1 MSARSPRILAFATKG
16 VGTNEEMRL
25 RVLLSRMGAK
35 FLPFDR
41 NGKGRTF
48 LRLLSAIFHER
59 PDLVVV
65 EGTSWAGGL
74 ACMLA
79 RLAGR
84 SRYVISSGDAVGP
97 YVFAHSLLAGPLFAA
112 YERRLCRLSD
122 GFIGWTPY
130 LTGRALTFGAPRAVT
145 AAGWAPAPL
154 SDAEAAESRQSIR
167 QRLGIP
173 PGAIVFGLAGA
184 LVWNPRR
191 HYCYGLEL
199 VEAAQGCGRD
209 DVCVLIVGDGTG
221 LSKLRELAGQRL
233 GKTVFLPGGVRF
245 QDVSTYLSAMD
256 IASLPQ
262 SLDGVGSFRY
272 TTKISEYAA
281 AGLPIITGRLPLA
294 YDLDDG
300 SIWRLPGKTPW
311 SATYVAA
318 LAKLMNQISLPI
330 LTSARA
336 KVERHR
342 AEFDST
348 KQVERITCFLSELLE
363 DRIER
368 RQVTDSASS
377 GLSPKRFPSD
387 FTQPAEGK
395 LSHDG
400 SSPH

>member
-1 MSARSPRILAFATKG
+1 
-16 VGTNEEMRL
+16 
-25 RVLLSRMGAK
+25 
-35 FLPFDR
+35 
-41 NGKGRTF
+41 
-48 LRLLSAIFHER
+48 
-59 PDLVVV
+59 
-65 EGTSWAGGL
+65 
-74 ACMLA
+74 
-79 RLAGR
+79 
-84 SRYVISSGDAVGP
+84 
-97 YVFAHSLLAGPLFAA
+97 
-112 YERRLCRLSD
+112 
-122 GFIGWTPY
+122 
-130 LTGRALTFGAPRAVT
+130 
-145 AAGWAPAPL
+145 
-154 SDAEAAESRQSIR
+154 
-167 QRLGIP
+167 
-173 PGAIVFGLAGA
+173 
-184 LVWNPRR
+184 
-191 HYCYGLEL
+191 
-199 VEAAQGCGRD
+199 
-209 DVCVLIVGDGTG
+209 
-221 LSKLRELAGQRL
+221 
-233 GKTVFLPGGVRF
+233 VFLPGGVRF